1 MKGFISVIP
10 CELEIIRYSL
20 LCFYDDN
27 KIYFGFTSF
36 VPLSCCCSNVIYHL
50 LVLKKKNLS
59 GRQIL
64 YYIGEIR
71 FLCLHEDI

>member
-20 LCFYDDN
+20 LCFYDGN

-50 LVLKKKNLS
+50 LVLKNS
-59 GRQIL
+59 VWTANIIL
-64 YYIGEIR
+64 YRGNP
-71 FLCLHEDI
+71 FPVPS